1 MQKYKPRSFS
11 KRTAR
16 PTLTRPESLVEFE
29 IYQPFLDRSSQ
40 DWIWNV
46 FFYSNKLNQLRICLL
61 KKSAAFLEMAA
72 IVLQVI
78 FKAKLGTFFMSSY
91 WVKKQMLPR
100 FSQVYKYFFHEP
112 ISLPEQLQI
121 LNWKPNF
128 LNEQLFFFTFI
139 LLPTQCSGKE
149 IGSWR
154 KNTYFKKFKQ
164 NLSNLTFNPF
174 FSYYSLACPSKMRMK
189 CLLNKEKNW
198 KNTAQKKRIAN
209 QYPLPKIL
217 VLFERKPT
225 WTQLHKLV
233 VVIQVSIEQILIFF
247 ICLYSLISIRQN
259 YNFDMLAMIWH

>member
-128 LNEQLFFFTFI
+128 LNEQLFF
-139 LLPTQCSGKE
+139 LLS
-149 IGSWR
+149 S
-154 KNTYFKKFKQ
+154 F
-164 NLSNLTFNPF
+164 
-174 FSYYSLACPSKMRMK
+174 
-189 CLLNKEKNW
+189 CLLS
-198 KNTAQKKRIAN
+198 AQARKSVHEE
-209 QYPLPKIL
+209 KIL
-217 VLFERKPT
+217 TSKSLNKIYLIWLLTLFFPITVLHVPQR
-225 WTQLHKLV
+225 WGWNA
-233 VVIQVSIEQILIFF
+233 
-247 ICLYSLISIRQN
+247 C
-259 YNFDMLAMIWH
+259 